1 MMHIFILLILLAIPT
16 AVAQELPIQQF
27 NNEMEAYQLQQAQL
41 AQLAAQ
47 YDLTKAITVY
57 SGALSNGW
65 HSYGTIEIPKDWKKV
80 YLIIMPLNGDVGN
93 VAIYAMVNGQEVL
106 TNAPIRSIISV
117 DITDALSSTRTA
129 SINIWASTP
138 VRAKVL
144 VAPPNPAVM
153 QAEELNSNIKN
164 TKYILIGLAGIILA
178 AIVVTAGRK
187 RR

>member
-27 NNEMEAYQLQQAQL
+27 NNEIEAYQLQQAQL

-57 SGALSNGW
+57 SGVLFNGW
-65 HSYGTIEIPKDWKKV
+65 KSYGTIEIPKDWKKV
-80 YLIIMPLNGDVGN
+80 YLIIIPTEAPRADVR
-93 VAIYAMVNGQEVL
+93 IYAMINGQEVL
-106 TNAPIRSIISV
+106 ANAPLGATVSV

-129 SINIWASTP
+129 SINIYASGS